1 MIVSLNWVK
10 DYLDIEKY
18 SIEEIDKMI
27 SFHIIEIESLTK
39 MVNATN
45 LTIGHVLTC
54 VEHPDSDHLHVC
66 QVDLG
71 DGVIEQIVC
80 GAPNVAAGQK
90 VIVAKVGAVL
100 PGDFKIKKGKIRGV
114 ESNGMICSLQ
124 ELGFEEKYV
133 PEEFKNGIYVFN
145 EDAPVGSDPLKY
157 LGLDD
162 YLIELGLTPNRGDL
176 MSVLGFVYDLAA
188 VLGQKVNYKT
198 PVVNEINEKNKVN
211 VSVLTDGCKEY
222 NARYIKNVKI
232 KESPWWLKQRL
243 IASGI
248 RPINN
253 VVDITNYVLME
264 LGQPLHSFDADK
276 LGNNI
281 VVRNAYEGEKTITL
295 DEQERTLSSEDVVI
309 TDGNNIVCIGGVMGG
324 LNTCID
330 DNTKNIVLEAA
341 YFDSKAI
348 RKTSSKLGLKSD
360 SSMRFERKVD
370 PARVKLALDRA
381 CELLVLLADGEVLEG
396 VASYDNLEK
405 SDKHI
410 VSYVSKVNNYLGT
423 KLTQVEIKDILTRL
437 GFTVVAKDDQLDIYV
452 PSRRVDVDNQQDIM
466 EEIAR
471 IYGYNNIPSTI
482 PQTDTV
488 GSLSLKQQYIR
499 GAKKILEGLGLKE
512 CVTYTL
518 INDNNKDL
526 FTNGYGEYI
535 KLAMPMSEER
545 EYVRQ
550 SVLNG
555 LVEVANYN
563 SSRKLTNLSIYELSK
578 VYSSSKEVTV
588 IGGLLTGYHSSS
600 LWQGK
605 KDKVDFY
612 LVKGILECF
621 QAKMDINLDF
631 LPSTSQPAGFHPKK
645 TADIIYNGV
654 KIGHIGAVHPKVM
667 QKYDL
672 ADTYIFEFELDS
684 IISRDA
690 YVNRFVS
697 IPKFPTVTRDI
708 ALLCKKEVTSK
719 EITDLIKQT
728 GKKMLTDVT
737 VFDVYEGANI
747 GENMKSIAISLTFQ
761 DPEKTLE
768 TQDVDKKV
776 NSILGRLERELNC
789 VLRS

>member
-341 YFDSKAI
+341 YFDPKAI

-654 KIGHIGAVHPKVM
+654 KIGHVGAVHPKVM

-761 DPEKTLE
+761 DSEKTLE

>member
-341 YFDSKAI
+341 YFDPKAI

-654 KIGHIGAVHPKVM
+654 KIGHVGAVHPKVM